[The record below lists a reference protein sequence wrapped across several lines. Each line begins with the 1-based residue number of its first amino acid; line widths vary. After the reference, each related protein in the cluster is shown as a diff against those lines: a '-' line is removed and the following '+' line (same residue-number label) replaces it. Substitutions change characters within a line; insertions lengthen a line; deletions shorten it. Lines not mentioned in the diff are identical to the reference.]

1 MLTANPSI
9 VYWVRHGE
17 NLANVTGQF
26 SNRRVDLPLTEKGV
40 TQAEQVARFLGTQA
54 MGAGPVFSSPLLRA
68 VQTAEIIGAHLGRP
82 IEVLEEL
89 REVDLGDLEGRS
101 DADAMAFYWEVLQ
114 SWRDGDRA
122 RAFPGGENHL
132 SMSERIQAALAR
144 VTVAAAGE
152 PSVVAAHAGL
162 LRAGF
167 SHLLDQPFP
176 MKIAIANCSVSRLE
190 IEGASRMRFG
200 YVARSDFLLN
210 ATDGKGA

>member
-1 MLTANPSI
+1 VLTANSCV

-26 SNRRVDLPLTEKGV
+26 SNRRVDLPLTDKGV
-40 TQAEQVARFLGTQA
+40 SQARQVASFLGTQA

-68 VQTAEIIGAHLGRP
+68 VQTAEIIAAHLGRP
-82 IEVLEEL
+82 IEVLEDL
-89 REVDLGDLEGRS
+89 REVDLGDLEGRA
-101 DADAMAFYWEVLQ
+101 DADAIAFYWEVLQ
-114 SWRDGDRA
+114 SWRDGDRS

-132 SMSERIQAALAR
+132 SMSGRIQAALAR
-144 VTVAAAGE
+144 VTQAGAGR

-167 SHLLDQPFP
+167 SHLLLQPFP

-190 IEGASRMRFG
+190 IDDASRMRFE
-200 YVARSDFLLN
+200 YVARSDFLSN